1 MEFNRRTFV
10 LIYAIVVA
18 FGFSISGVAQTYSLS
33 GKVTDTATHA
43 VPSATVSAR
52 SVVKRRTYTAQTNA
66 EGVYTIPNL
75 PAGDYEV
82 WAKAGELKAEP
93 VKVTLAA
100 GQTTDLVVSPVP
112 HP

>member
-1 MEFNRRTFV
+1 MAFNRPTLV
-10 LIYAIVVA
+10 LYSIAMVCLFSVA
-18 FGFSISGVAQTYSLS
+18 GAAQTYSLS
-33 GKVTDTATHA
+33 GKVTDTTTHA

-52 SVVKRRTYTAQTNA
+52 SVAEGKTYTAHTNA
-66 EGVYTIPNL
+66 DGAYNIPNL

-112 HP
+112 RP

>member
-1 MEFNRRTFV
+1 MAFNRRTFV
-10 LIYAIVVA
+10 IYSIVVVCLFPVA
-18 FGFSISGVAQTYSLS
+18 GAAQTYSLS

-52 SVVKRRTYTAQTNA
+52 SVAEGRTYTAQTNA
-66 EGVYTIPNL
+66 DGAYSIPNL

-100 GQTTDLVVSPVP
+100 GQTTDLVVSPAP
-112 HP
+112 RP